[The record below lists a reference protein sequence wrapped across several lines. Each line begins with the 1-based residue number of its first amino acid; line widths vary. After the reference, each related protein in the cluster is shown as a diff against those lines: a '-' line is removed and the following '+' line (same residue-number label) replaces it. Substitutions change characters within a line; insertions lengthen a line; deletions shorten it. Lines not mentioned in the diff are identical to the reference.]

1 MSRFFNVA
9 GPCDAREH
17 YMLGPEARIPDLL
30 PLIERK
36 QYFVLHAARQT
47 GKTTAM
53 RAFAA
58 RLRDRGYVA
67 LWVTFE
73 EGQPYEDV
81 ARAEPVWLRA
91 IYDAACSD
99 LPESARPVAPDAF
112 RDQEEGNRL
121 RSYLEAFAQ
130 RLDRPL
136 VLLIDEADVVRGP
149 ALVSL
154 LRQLR
159 AGYMRRDVRRFPT
172 SVVLIGMRDLRDYL
186 TASKD
191 GVPSNPGSPFN
202 VKSDSITLRN
212 FTAAE
217 VVELLGQHTSDTGQV
232 FTDAASTEIFR
243 LTQGQPFLVNALAR
257 QCVDRLVTDRSVAID
272 VDHVQAAK
280 EALILSRTTHL
291 DSLAQRL
298 LEPRVARIVEAVVLG
313 DEAQSLSPSSDDF
326 QYVLDLG
333 LLRKGPDGVEP
344 ANPIYREVLA
354 RQLSYDVQENL
365 RRPWWRWSTP
375 EGRLDFPAL
384 IEAFRGWWR
393 ENADVLRDHA
403 GEYPE
408 AVPHLAL
415 MAFVQR
421 VVNGGGRVHRE
432 FSAGRGAL
440 DLCVEYGGERFA
452 IEVKRIRARDGLEK
466 KRAEGIVQLCGYL
479 DTLGLTEGW
488 LVLFD
493 VREGRTWDDRLWS
506 EDVVHDGKTLHLV
519 GA

>member
-9 GPCDAREH
+9 GPCDPSKH
-17 YMLGPEARIPDLL
+17 YMLGPEARNPDLL
-30 PLIERK
+30 PLIERE

-58 RLRDRGYVA
+58 RLRSLGYAAVWST
-67 LWVTFE
+67 LEQSQGF
-73 EGQPYEDV
+73 EDV
-81 ARAEPVWLRA
+81 GAAEALWLRA
-91 IYDAACSD
+91 LERQGSLQGVPSPDPGPSMGVAAGD
-99 LPESARPVAPDAF
+99 
-112 RDQEEGNRL
+112 RL
-121 RSYLEAFAQ
+121 LHFVGRWAAS
-130 RLDRPL
+130 LDRPL
-136 VLLIDEADVVRGP
+136 VLLLDEADVVQGEP
-149 ALVSL
+149 LISL

-159 AGYMRRDVRRFPT
+159 HGHMDRAVGTFAT

-191 GVPSNPGSPFN
+191 GGPSNPGSPFN

-217 VVELLGQHTSDTGQV
+217 VVELVGQHTSDTGQV
-232 FTDAASTEIFR
+232 FTDEASTEIFR

-257 QCVDRLVTDRSVAID
+257 QCVDRLVTDRSVAVD
-272 VDHVQAAK
+272 VDHVQLAK

-452 IEVKRIRARDGLEK
+452 IEVKRIRARDGFEK
-466 KRAEGIVQLCGYL
+466 KRSEGIAQLSGYL

-493 VREGRTWDDRLWS
+493 VREGRSWEDRLWS
-506 EDVVHDGKTLHLV
+506 EHVVHDGKALHLV